1 MSNWTISD
9 YTEQT
14 TNYVSEPVAALFQS
28 QTCVLQPFI
37 VSLDVI
43 LSASRSQEDHMEA
56 EILTHT
62 HTAGRPHGALG
73 HCEILHPESTFIK
86 NTLPKPPFITQ
97 ACAFSPSGV
106 DLSET

>member
-1 MSNWTISD
+1 MSKWTISD

-56 EILTHT
+56 EIHT
-62 HTAGRPHGALG
+62 HSWKTPWSAGSLRESPPRNCLLKIHYPN
-73 HCEILHPESTFIK
+73 HPS
-86 NTLPKPPFITQ
+86 
-97 ACAFSPSGV
+97 
-106 DLSET
+106 